1 MNWRAWSLRTRLS
14 VSFIVLFCLIG
25 LSYVSLIFWSSNR
38 YYNEVTQKLNRSLAM
53 YIVNRA
59 PLIEQGVVN
68 EAAMQELAG
77 LVMVVNPIVEVYLLD
92 ADGRIVSQGVPAES
106 IKRHQVALPPL
117 QRWLA
122 EPEAS
127 AVLGTDPRTDGGE
140 KIFSVFPVGAVAA
153 PEGYLYVILGGERY
167 STLSDSLKGSYSLQL
182 AAGAIFAL
190 LSFGVAVGF
199 LIFSSL
205 TKPLRQLSLAMHRFA
220 RAQQL
225 VPAAKE
231 NALSLGRDEIA
242 HMSQAFNAMQRRI
255 EAQMHS
261 LEETDR
267 LRRELISNVSHDL
280 RTPLASMQGYLEVLS
295 LPSQKLTEAE
305 RSRYLSTAFK
315 HCQRLGRLISE
326 LFELSKLDAGRI
338 TPKLERFSLA
348 ELLQDVMQKF
358 ELKAKDRHIDL
369 VFQVDGGLF
378 QVDAD
383 IALIERVLENLVENA
398 LRYTPSGGKVTLGLK
413 SGVANIHVSVADT
426 GIGVSQD
433 ELPKLFDRYY
443 RGTRPNVESEQG
455 TGLGL
460 AIVKR
465 ILDLHGCSI
474 QVTSRLGQGSCFAFM
489 LQAA

>member
-1 MNWRAWSLRTRLS
+1 MNWRAWSLRSRLS
-14 VSFIVLFCLIG
+14 VSFILLFCLIG
-25 LSYVSLIFWSSNR
+25 LSYVSLIFWSSDR
-38 YYNEVTQKLNRSLAM
+38 YYDEITQKLNRSLAM

-92 ADGRIVSQGVPAES
+92 ADGRILSQGVPADS
-106 IKRHQVALPPL
+106 VKRAQVALPPL
-117 QRWLA
+117 LHWLA
-122 EPEAS
+122 EPDA
-127 AVLGTDPRTDGGE
+127 ATVLGTDPRSVTGE
-140 KIFSVFPVGAVAA
+140 KIFSVFPVGSAQE

-167 STLSDSLKGSYSLQL
+167 NTLGDSLKGSYSLQL

-190 LSFGVAVGF
+190 LSFAVAVGF
-199 LIFSSL
+199 LMFSSL
-205 TKPLRQLSLAMHRFA
+205 TKPLRKLSLDMHKFA

-225 VPAAKE
+225 VPASSE
-231 NALSLGRDEIA
+231 NTLALGRDEIA
-242 HMSQAFNAMQRRI
+242 HMSQAFHAMQSRI

-295 LPSQKLTEAE
+295 LPGQKLTEAE
-305 RSRYLSTAFK
+305 RSRYLSTAYK
-315 HCQRLGRLISE
+315 HCQGLGRLISE
-326 LFELSKLDAGRI
+326 LFELSKLDAGRVA
-338 TPKLERFSLA
+338 PKLERFSLA

-358 ELKAKDRHIDL
+358 ELKAKDRTVEL

-383 IALIERVLENLVENA
+383 IALIERVLENLVDNA
-398 LRYTPSGGKVTLGLK
+398 LRYTPAGGRVTLGLK
-413 SGVANIHVSVADT
+413 SGVADIQVSVADT
-426 GIGVSQD
+426 GVGVSEE

-443 RGTRPNVESEQG
+443 RVARSNVESDQG

-465 ILDLHGCSI
+465 ILDLHGCNI

-489 LQAA
+489 LHAA